1 MSSSTATTT
10 TTSETSTSSPHSDAP
25 LPPADGAAA
34 RQRRSDEQRQLRT
47 RITRG
52 VVYVLLTVGALIA
65 LAPFAWL
72 VRSSLMSTEQMFS
85 FLPQWWPSPFT
96 WSNFPGALESQPLM
110 LYLLNT
116 LLLEVIV
123 VPGVLLSTSLAAFA
137 LARLRWPG
145 RKYVF
150 GILMS
155 SLLLPGAATLIPTFV
170 MWQELGALNTYF
182 PLTIPA
188 VLGAGGAFN
197 IFLLRQFFLTI
208 PNDLD
213 DAAYLDGA
221 SPMYVYARIVL
232 PLAKP
237 ALILV
242 GVFTFMATW
251 NDLFNPLIYISDSSK
266 FTLALG
272 LASFQSLYSTEWGYL
287 MAASLMVVLPV
298 IAVFFFAQKQ
308 ILEGVVLSGMKG

>member
-1 MSSSTATTT
+1 MSSPAQTTT
-10 TTSETSTSSPHSDAP
+10 PSAPPVANAPQASPE
-25 LPPADGAAA
+25 PPSAA
-34 RQRRSDEQRQLRT
+34 RRHRGDEARRTRT
-47 RITRG
+47 RIARAALHA
-52 VVYVLLTVGALIA
+52 LLAIGALIS
-65 LAPFAWL
+65 LAPFLWL
-72 VRSSLMSTEQMFS
+72 IRSALMTTEQMFS
-85 FLPQWWPSPFT
+85 FPPQWWPSPVA

-110 LYLLNT
+110 LYLMNT

-145 RKYVF
+145 RQYIF

-155 SLLLPGAATLIPTFV
+155 SLLLPGAATLIPTFIL
-170 MWQELGALNTYF
+170 WQELGALNTYF

-188 VLGAGGAFN
+188 ILGAGGAFN

-208 PNDLD
+208 PDDLD

-221 SPMYVYARIVL
+221 SPLYVYARIVL
-232 PLAKP
+232 PLSKP

-266 FTLALG
+266 YTLALG

-298 IAVFFFAQKQ
+298 IAVFFMAQKH
-308 ILEGVVLSGMKG
+308 ILEGVALSGMKG

>member
-1 MSSSTATTT
+1 MSSSPT
-10 TTSETSTSSPHSDAP
+10 TTSELSSSGPASDGP
-25 LPPADGAAA
+25 VSPAEGTAA
-34 RQRRSDEQRQLRT
+34 RQRRSDEQQQIRT
-47 RITRG
+47 RITKG
-52 VVYVLLTVGALIA
+52 VVYILLAAGALVS

-72 VRSSLMSTEQMFS
+72 IRSSLMSTEQMFS
-85 FLPQWWPSPFT
+85 FPPQWWPSPFT

-110 LYLLNT
+110 LYLMNT
-116 LLLEVIV
+116 LLLEIIV

-221 SPMYVYARIVL
+221 SPLYVYARIVL

-266 FTLALG
+266 YTLALG